1 MILYS
6 SGRLKDMK
14 RKHLKNNQI
23 ERHYDGYLTKNKWD
37 NTHSDFMSMDTN
49 KMYTYY
55 SDIYIETP
63 FFETIQRR
71 YEAVEFKYQ
80 VFGKTATKGR
90 CPCCNKRSAYFT
102 TTRDGNTFRVVC
114 ANDKCIFPNGKSGML
129 LHEIIMTYQTDMI
142 KEWRDARYTKKNYYG
157 WYGIKPENRRKASRQ
172 FI

>member
-71 YEAVEFKYQ
+71 YDAVEYKYQ

-90 CPCCNKRSAYFT
+90 CPCCGDQGVNNLTRTWRWRRGMSFHRGDAHQASHFAMLRKEAKKPDGPPALRALSA
-102 TTRDGNTFRVVC
+102 
-114 ANDKCIFPNGKSGML
+114 A
-129 LHEIIMTYQTDMI
+129 
-142 KEWRDARYTKKNYYG
+142 A
-157 WYGIKPENRRKASRQ
+157 
-172 FI
+172 